1 MAGSQDSTPY
11 NDDDN
16 NDNNEN
22 GSVKTRAFTVKGKR
36 NPHKTYT
43 FNNFSSARDG
53 KDLFRTTPVSLEDKK
68 ALYDSLVLL
77 HEATE
82 LRVESAASRGE
93 VILGISVAEI
103 PINYLTVD
111 DAWARS
117 KLVDWNHVAD
127 MAMDFH
133 PKSVSIPSVAA
144 RCEYDDDGN
153 LSDVIFSLTDGVHR
167 TTTLQEKGYTHVL
180 VSVQLVDS
188 VREEA
193 EISSDCNYG
202 RRAHA
207 GIDILKNRISSEEER
222 ALALKQFIEARG
234 FVISMKLGTKSWPEI
249 GAIPTV
255 EKILRRYGED
265 TLARVLD
272 LFSNPTFAHWF
283 GNSATLRA
291 DMLAGWALYIHEFE
305 RTGFIH
311 SAMTEHLLQNTT
323 PVLIENLAEQI
334 NKPIASAVF
343 NREMCPNAK
352 DLNSEDGR
360 GVKVCTALVRQVSE
374 LFKPSKRPK
383 TNFLSKFKT
392 AFDLFYSV
400 EPNRNSELAS
410 VRNSCS
416 RKGMPD
422 YWLLRKNSGLTR

>member
-1 MAGSQDSTPY
+1 MRDETNINDFDN
-11 NDDDN
+11 NDDDG
-16 NDNNEN
+16 EVA
-22 GSVKTRAFTVKGKR
+22 VKTRAFTVKGKR

-43 FNNFSSARDG
+43 FNNFSSARDS

-68 ALYDSLVLL
+68 ELYDQLVLL
-77 HEATE
+77 HESTT
-82 LRVESAASRGE
+82 LRVETAARRNE
-93 VILGISVAEI
+93 FILGISVAEI
-103 PINYLTVD
+103 PIHYLTVD

-133 PKSVSIPSVAA
+133 PKSVSIPSVAV
-144 RCEYDDDGN
+144 RCEYDDEGN
-153 LSDVIFSLTDGVHR
+153 LSDIIFSLTDGVHR
-167 TTTLQEKGYTHVL
+167 TTTLKELGYTQVL

-222 ALALKQFIEARG
+222 ALALKQFIESRG

-272 LFSNPTFAHWF
+272 LFSDPQFSHWF

-291 DMLAGWALYIHEFE
+291 DMLAGWALYVHEFE

-311 SAMTEHLLQNTT
+311 SAMTEHMLQNTT

-352 DLNSEDGR
+352 DLGSEDGR
-360 GVKVCTALVRQVSE
+360 AVKVCTALVRQVSE

-383 TNFLSKFKT
+383 TNFSSKFKT
-392 AFDLFYSV
+392 AFELFYSTS
-400 EPNRNSELAS
+400 PDRDSALS
-410 VRNSCS
+410 GVRSACS
-416 RKGMPD
+416 RKGLPD
-422 YWLLRKNSGLTR
+422 YWWSRKNSDLTR